1 MENSFCLI
9 KNKNRLWTLFKTCFL
24 ISACTFGGGMV
35 IISLLQKKFVEE
47 LGWIDQNE
55 VMDLT
60 AIAQSCPGV
69 MSVNTSIMIGYRI
82 CGPLGAVITA
92 LGTVMPPMIILSLIS
107 LFYTQFRSNP
117 AVSVILK
124 GMQAGVAAVMMNVS
138 ITMTSGVI
146 TGASILTW
154 IMLIGAAAAVLIL
167 DADIISI
174 AKMTPG
180 PLGINIA
187 SFVGTRTAGVAGTL
201 IATLSYIL
209 PALVIVLI
217 LSWFYDRYRSLE
229 GVQGV
234 LSGLRPAVVAMIIA
248 AAVQLVGTAWWDG
261 LSHLALENT
270 NWTAVVLSLVLLILL
285 QKKKLGPIQAILASG
300 AVGGAVYWFLPQLL
314 P

>member
-124 GMQAGVAAVMMNVS
+124 GMQAGVA
-138 ITMTSGVI
+138 
-146 TGASILTW
+146 
-154 IMLIGAAAAVLIL
+154 
-167 DADIISI
+167 
-174 AKMTPG
+174 
-180 PLGINIA
+180 
-187 SFVGTRTAGVAGTL
+187 
-201 IATLSYIL
+201 
-209 PALVIVLI
+209 
-217 LSWFYDRYRSLE
+217 
-229 GVQGV
+229 
-234 LSGLRPAVVAMIIA
+234 MIIA

>member
-124 GMQAGVAAVMMNVS
+124 GMQAGVAAV
-138 ITMTSGVI
+138 IC
-146 TGASILTW
+146 
-154 IMLIGAAAAVLIL
+154 
-167 DADIISI
+167 D
-174 AKMTPG
+174 
-180 PLGINIA
+180 
-187 SFVGTRTAGVAGTL
+187 
-201 IATLSYIL
+201 
-209 PALVIVLI
+209 
-217 LSWFYDRYRSLE
+217 
-229 GVQGV
+229 
-234 LSGLRPAVVAMIIA
+234 
-248 AAVQLVGTAWWDG
+248 
-261 LSHLALENT
+261 
-270 NWTAVVLSLVLLILL
+270 VVLSMGAGVVKGKKVLPCLIMAGAFIAAYFLDVSVIL
-285 QKKKLGPIQAILASG
+285 IILACGVIGAVQAILAQKRGEG
-300 AVGGAVYWFLPQLL
+300 AA
-314 P
+314 

>member
-124 GMQAGVAAVMMNVS
+124 GMQA
-138 ITMTSGVI
+138 
-146 TGASILTW
+146 
-154 IMLIGAAAAVLIL
+154 
-167 DADIISI
+167 
-174 AKMTPG
+174 
-180 PLGINIA
+180 
-187 SFVGTRTAGVAGTL
+187 
-201 IATLSYIL
+201 
-209 PALVIVLI
+209 
-217 LSWFYDRYRSLE
+217 
-229 GVQGV
+229 
-234 LSGLRPAVVAMIIA
+234 VVAMII

>member
-107 LFYTQFRSNP
+107 LFYAQFRSNP

-124 GMQAGVAAVMMNVS
+124 GMQAG
-138 ITMTSGVI
+138 
-146 TGASILTW
+146 
-154 IMLIGAAAAVLIL
+154 
-167 DADIISI
+167 
-174 AKMTPG
+174 
-180 PLGINIA
+180 
-187 SFVGTRTAGVAGTL
+187 
-201 IATLSYIL
+201 
-209 PALVIVLI
+209 
-217 LSWFYDRYRSLE
+217 
-229 GVQGV
+229 
-234 LSGLRPAVVAMIIA
+234 VAMIIA

-261 LSHLALENT
+261 LSHLAPENT

>member
-1 MENSFCLI
+1 MILFD
-9 KNKNRLWTLFKTCFL
+9 LFKVFFL
-24 ISACTFGGGMV
+24 LGLFSFGGGYASM
-35 IISLLQKKFVEE
+35 E
-47 LGWIDQNE
+47 LIRSRVVTDYHWPTDWE
-55 VMDLT
+55 
-60 AIAQSCPGV
+60 
-69 MSVNTSIMIGYRI
+69 
-82 CGPLGAVITA
+82 
-92 LGTVMPPMIILSLIS
+92 
-107 LFYTQFRSNP
+107 YT
-117 AVSVILK
+117 
-124 GMQAGVAAVMMNVS
+124 
-138 ITMTSGVI
+138 
-146 TGASILTW
+146 
-154 IMLIGAAAAVLIL
+154 
-167 DADIISI
+167 DIISI
-174 AKMTPG
+174 AEMTPG

>member
-1 MENSFCLI
+1 MILFD
-9 KNKNRLWTLFKTCFL
+9 LFKVFFL
-24 ISACTFGGGMV
+24 LGLFSFGGGYASM
-35 IISLLQKKFVEE
+35 E
-47 LGWIDQNE
+47 LIRSRVVTDYHW
-55 VMDLT
+55 LT
-60 AIAQSCPGV
+60 DWE
-69 MSVNTSIMIGYRI
+69 
-82 CGPLGAVITA
+82 
-92 LGTVMPPMIILSLIS
+92 
-107 LFYTQFRSNP
+107 YT
-117 AVSVILK
+117 
-124 GMQAGVAAVMMNVS
+124 
-138 ITMTSGVI
+138 
-146 TGASILTW
+146 
-154 IMLIGAAAAVLIL
+154 
-167 DADIISI
+167 DIISI
-174 AKMTPG
+174 AEMTPG

-261 LSHLALENT
+261 LSHIALENT

-300 AVGGAVYWFLPQLL
+300 AAGGAVYWFLPQLL

>member
-1 MENSFCLI
+1 MILFD
-9 KNKNRLWTLFKTCFL
+9 LFKVFFL
-24 ISACTFGGGMV
+24 LGLFSFGGGYASM
-35 IISLLQKKFVEE
+35 E
-47 LGWIDQNE
+47 LIRSRVVTDYHW
-55 VMDLT
+55 LT
-60 AIAQSCPGV
+60 DWE
-69 MSVNTSIMIGYRI
+69 
-82 CGPLGAVITA
+82 
-92 LGTVMPPMIILSLIS
+92 
-107 LFYTQFRSNP
+107 YT
-117 AVSVILK
+117 
-124 GMQAGVAAVMMNVS
+124 
-138 ITMTSGVI
+138 
-146 TGASILTW
+146 
-154 IMLIGAAAAVLIL
+154 
-167 DADIISI
+167 DIISI
-174 AKMTPG
+174 AEMTPG

-187 SFVGTRTAGVAGTL
+187 SYVGTRTAGVAGTL

-270 NWTAVVLSLVLLILL
+270 NWTAVVLSLALLILL

>member
-1 MENSFCLI
+1 MILFD
-9 KNKNRLWTLFKTCFL
+9 LFKVFFL
-24 ISACTFGGGMV
+24 LGLFSFGGGYASM
-35 IISLLQKKFVEE
+35 E
-47 LGWIDQNE
+47 LIRSRVVTDYHW
-55 VMDLT
+55 LT
-60 AIAQSCPGV
+60 DWE
-69 MSVNTSIMIGYRI
+69 
-82 CGPLGAVITA
+82 
-92 LGTVMPPMIILSLIS
+92 
-107 LFYTQFRSNP
+107 YT
-117 AVSVILK
+117 
-124 GMQAGVAAVMMNVS
+124 
-138 ITMTSGVI
+138 
-146 TGASILTW
+146 
-154 IMLIGAAAAVLIL
+154 
-167 DADIISI
+167 DIISI
-174 AKMTPG
+174 AEMTPG

>member
-1 MENSFCLI
+1 MILFD
-9 KNKNRLWTLFKTCFL
+9 LFKVFFL
-24 ISACTFGGGMV
+24 LGLFSFGGGYASM
-35 IISLLQKKFVEE
+35 E
-47 LGWIDQNE
+47 LIRSRVVTDYHW
-55 VMDLT
+55 LT
-60 AIAQSCPGV
+60 DWE
-69 MSVNTSIMIGYRI
+69 
-82 CGPLGAVITA
+82 
-92 LGTVMPPMIILSLIS
+92 
-107 LFYTQFRSNP
+107 YT
-117 AVSVILK
+117 
-124 GMQAGVAAVMMNVS
+124 
-138 ITMTSGVI
+138 
-146 TGASILTW
+146 
-154 IMLIGAAAAVLIL
+154 
-167 DADIISI
+167 DIISI
-174 AKMTPG
+174 AEMTPG

-261 LSHLALENT
+261 LSHIALENT

>member
-92 LGTVMPPMIILSLIS
+92 VGTVLPPMIILSVIS

-124 GMQAGVAAVMMNVS
+124 GM
-138 ITMTSGVI
+138 
-146 TGASILTW
+146 
-154 IMLIGAAAAVLIL
+154 
-167 DADIISI
+167 
-174 AKMTPG
+174 
-180 PLGINIA
+180 
-187 SFVGTRTAGVAGTL
+187 
-201 IATLSYIL
+201 
-209 PALVIVLI
+209 
-217 LSWFYDRYRSLE
+217 
-229 GVQGV
+229 
-234 LSGLRPAVVAMIIA
+234 PAVVAMIIA

>member
-1 MENSFCLI
+1 MILFD
-9 KNKNRLWTLFKTCFL
+9 LFKVFFL
-24 ISACTFGGGMV
+24 LGLFSFGGGYASM
-35 IISLLQKKFVEE
+35 E
-47 LGWIDQNE
+47 LIRSRVVTDYHW
-55 VMDLT
+55 LT
-60 AIAQSCPGV
+60 DWE
-69 MSVNTSIMIGYRI
+69 
-82 CGPLGAVITA
+82 
-92 LGTVMPPMIILSLIS
+92 
-107 LFYTQFRSNP
+107 YT
-117 AVSVILK
+117 
-124 GMQAGVAAVMMNVS
+124 
-138 ITMTSGVI
+138 
-146 TGASILTW
+146 
-154 IMLIGAAAAVLIL
+154 
-167 DADIISI
+167 DIISI
-174 AKMTPG
+174 AEMTPG

-285 QKKKLGPIQAILASG
+285 HKKKLGPIQAILASG

>member
-1 MENSFCLI
+1 
-9 KNKNRLWTLFKTCFL
+9 
-24 ISACTFGGGMV
+24 MV

-107 LFYTQFRSNP
+107 LFYAQFRSNP

-138 ITMTSGVI
+138 VTMTSGVI
-146 TGASILTW
+146 TGASIFTW

-167 DADIISI
+167 DADII
-174 AKMTPG
+174 A
-180 PLGINIA
+180 
-187 SFVGTRTAGVAGTL
+187 
-201 IATLSYIL
+201 
-209 PALVIVLI
+209 
-217 LSWFYDRYRSLE
+217 
-229 GVQGV
+229 
-234 LSGLRPAVVAMIIA
+234 
-248 AAVQLVGTAWWDG
+248 
-261 LSHLALENT
+261 
-270 NWTAVVLSLVLLILL
+270 VLLVCGVIGGVHAWISI
-285 QKKKLGPIQAILASG
+285 KHRKEG
-300 AVGGAVYWFLPQLL
+300 AKS
-314 P
+314 

>member
-1 MENSFCLI
+1 MILFD
-9 KNKNRLWTLFKTCFL
+9 LFKVFFL
-24 ISACTFGGGMV
+24 LGLFSFGGGYASM
-35 IISLLQKKFVEE
+35 E
-47 LGWIDQNE
+47 LIRSRVVTDYHW
-55 VMDLT
+55 LT
-60 AIAQSCPGV
+60 DWE
-69 MSVNTSIMIGYRI
+69 
-82 CGPLGAVITA
+82 
-92 LGTVMPPMIILSLIS
+92 
-107 LFYTQFRSNP
+107 YT
-117 AVSVILK
+117 
-124 GMQAGVAAVMMNVS
+124 
-138 ITMTSGVI
+138 
-146 TGASILTW
+146 
-154 IMLIGAAAAVLIL
+154 
-167 DADIISI
+167 DIISI
-174 AKMTPG
+174 AETTPG

-248 AAVQLVGTAWWDG
+248 AAVQLVSTAWWDG

-270 NWTAVVLSLVLLILL
+270 NWTAVVLSLALLILL

>member
-1 MENSFCLI
+1 
-9 KNKNRLWTLFKTCFL
+9 
-24 ISACTFGGGMV
+24 MV

-92 LGTVMPPMIILSLIS
+92 LGTVMPPMII
-107 LFYTQFRSNP
+107 
-117 AVSVILK
+117 
-124 GMQAGVAAVMMNVS
+124 
-138 ITMTSGVI
+138 
-146 TGASILTW
+146 
-154 IMLIGAAAAVLIL
+154 
-167 DADIISI
+167 
-174 AKMTPG
+174 
-180 PLGINIA
+180 
-187 SFVGTRTAGVAGTL
+187 
-201 IATLSYIL
+201 
-209 PALVIVLI
+209 
-217 LSWFYDRYRSLE
+217 
-229 GVQGV
+229 
-234 LSGLRPAVVAMIIA
+234 A

-270 NWTAVVLSLVLLILL
+270 NWTAVVLSLVLLVLL

>member
-92 LGTVMPPMIILSLIS
+92 LGTVMPPMII
-107 LFYTQFRSNP
+107 
-117 AVSVILK
+117 
-124 GMQAGVAAVMMNVS
+124 
-138 ITMTSGVI
+138 
-146 TGASILTW
+146 
-154 IMLIGAAAAVLIL
+154 
-167 DADIISI
+167 
-174 AKMTPG
+174 
-180 PLGINIA
+180 
-187 SFVGTRTAGVAGTL
+187 
-201 IATLSYIL
+201 
-209 PALVIVLI
+209 
-217 LSWFYDRYRSLE
+217 
-229 GVQGV
+229 
-234 LSGLRPAVVAMIIA
+234 A

>member
-1 MENSFCLI
+1 MILFD
-9 KNKNRLWTLFKTCFL
+9 LFKVFFL
-24 ISACTFGGGMV
+24 LGLFSFGGGYASM
-35 IISLLQKKFVEE
+35 E
-47 LGWIDQNE
+47 LIRSRVVSDYHW
-55 VMDLT
+55 LT
-60 AIAQSCPGV
+60 DWE
-69 MSVNTSIMIGYRI
+69 
-82 CGPLGAVITA
+82 
-92 LGTVMPPMIILSLIS
+92 
-107 LFYTQFRSNP
+107 YT
-117 AVSVILK
+117 
-124 GMQAGVAAVMMNVS
+124 
-138 ITMTSGVI
+138 
-146 TGASILTW
+146 
-154 IMLIGAAAAVLIL
+154 
-167 DADIISI
+167 DIISI
-174 AKMTPG
+174 AEMTPG
-180 PLGINIA
+180 PLGTNIA